1 MVFGRYC
8 IQPNTTKKSYLKAN
22 QEKSQ
27 KRKNTHLHITSAIL
41 LDNGQIS
48 NIHGS
53 NFKIVVQLTLPKLTS
68 PCFLQLEGT
77 RGVVNDLNIV
87 FECKKLVLGHK
98 TQKFMILIWYWV
110 GIVFYPIPL
119 ESHTQR
125 QARKK
130 VKRGKTLICIYTPRI

>member
-1 MVFGRYC
+1 M
-8 IQPNTTKKSYLKAN
+8 
-22 QEKSQ
+22 
-27 KRKNTHLHITSAIL
+27 HITSAIL

-53 NFKIVVQLTLPKLTS
+53 IFKIVVQLTLPKLTS

-98 TQKFMILIWYWV
+98 TQKFMILTWYWV
-110 GIVFYPIPL
+110 GIVFYPITV
-119 ESHTQR
+119 ESHFGD
-125 QARKK
+125 KL
-130 VKRGKTLICIYTPRI
+130 GKTFPSFLQLKATNGIVSE

>member
-1 MVFGRYC
+1 M
-8 IQPNTTKKSYLKAN
+8 
-22 QEKSQ
+22 
-27 KRKNTHLHITSAIL
+27 HITSAIL

-77 RGVVNDLNIV
+77 RGVVHDLNNV
-87 FECKKLVLGHK
+87 FKWKKLVLGHNIH
-98 TQKFMILIWYWV
+98 KFIILMWYWV

-119 ESHTQR
+119 RSHTSR

-130 VKRGKTLICIYTPRI
+130 V

>member
-1 MVFGRYC
+1 MVLGRYC

-27 KRKNTHLHITSAIL
+27 KRKNTHLHIISAIL
-41 LDNGQIS
+41 LDNGQVS

-87 FECKKLVLGHK
+87 FEFKK
-98 TQKFMILIWYWV
+98 I
-110 GIVFYPIPL
+110 GIG
-119 ESHTQR
+119 S
-125 QARKK
+125 
-130 VKRGKTLICIYTPRI
+130 